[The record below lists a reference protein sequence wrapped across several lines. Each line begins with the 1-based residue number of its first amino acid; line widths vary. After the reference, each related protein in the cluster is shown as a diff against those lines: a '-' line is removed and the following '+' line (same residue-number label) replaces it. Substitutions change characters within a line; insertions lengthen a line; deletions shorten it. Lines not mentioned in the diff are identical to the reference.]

1 LSASHRICVLGR
13 ELQVRSAASSETVR
27 EVEAIVNAKLAE
39 VAAAVQV
46 SDTQL
51 VAILALMNI
60 AEAYLTVLKERDQ
73 LQSQGEA
80 TVRRLLGRIEQDFS

>member
-1 LSASHRICVLGR
+1 
-13 ELQVRSAASSETVR
+13 
-27 EVEAIVNAKLAE
+27 
-39 VAAAVQV
+39 
-46 SDTQL
+46 
-51 VAILALMNI
+51 MNI

>member
-1 LSASHRICVLGR
+1 MGR

-60 AEAYLTVLKERDQ
+60 AEAYLAVQKERDL